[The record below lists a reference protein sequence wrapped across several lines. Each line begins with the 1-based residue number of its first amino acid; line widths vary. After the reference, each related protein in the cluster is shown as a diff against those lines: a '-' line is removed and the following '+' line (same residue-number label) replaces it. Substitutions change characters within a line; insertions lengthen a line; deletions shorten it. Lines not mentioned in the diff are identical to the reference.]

1 MSLDAKI
8 QEAIEESV
16 KEHGQSEAL
25 AKQIVAW
32 MEAITSGKQ
41 DLLDPSA
48 TARRVKLLYE
58 ATIPSNGQDGR
69 LI

>member
-16 KEHGQSEAL
+16 KKHGQSEAL

-32 MEAITSGKQ
+32 MMAITSGKQ
-41 DLLDPSA
+41 DPLDPSA

-58 ATIPSNGQDGR
+58 ATTPDDSDGR
-69 LI
+69 LV